1 MNIEGFSEKT
11 AEKLLEELDLKD
23 LPEIYEIKYD
33 DLIKK
38 YAELN
43 GITIS
48 ELVRQSV
55 MDRIEDEH
63 DLKAYAKA
71 MKSYREDPVTYS
83 LDEVENELGLR

>member
-1 MNIEGFSEKT
+1 MAISIRLNKEDSI
-11 AEKLLEELDLKD
+11 
-23 LPEIYEIKYD
+23 
-33 DLIKK
+33 LIKK